1 MLGKEMPYC
10 PPKPRFKNS
19 KASVMVSDM
28 GGQEIRYSG
37 DRTLVIVMLALL
49 GSAAL
54 TPVAR

>member
-37 DRTLVIVMLALL
+37 DRTLVIVMLALWAQL
-49 GSAAL
+49 
-54 TPVAR
+54 P